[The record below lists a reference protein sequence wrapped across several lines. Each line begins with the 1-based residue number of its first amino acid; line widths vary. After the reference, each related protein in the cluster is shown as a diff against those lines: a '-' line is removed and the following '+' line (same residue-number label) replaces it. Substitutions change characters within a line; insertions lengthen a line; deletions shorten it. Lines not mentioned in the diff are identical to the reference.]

1 MLSAFFSSLLSL
13 QTNAS
18 GHTRHRCHAA
28 NDPSMHAA
36 LQMLVTP
43 VVTSEN
49 WGLHVLALLV
59 CLFSGLCL
67 SQSVSTELVNADR
80 TALFLVDDKKE
91 ELYAYVFSVGP
102 NESDYVKRVVDTEH
116 SSVEDYINQL
126 GTTLREVVS
135 YRGKLVRY
143 THAVCAH
150 A

>member
-1 MLSAFFSSLLSL
+1 M
-13 QTNAS
+13 
-18 GHTRHRCHAA
+18 
-28 NDPSMHAA
+28 
-36 LQMLVTP
+36 
-43 VVTSEN
+43 
-49 WGLHVLALLV
+49 